1 MKSPW
6 PETQLGDILT
16 ERRASPNEEAVLSGR
31 QPIIA
36 KIRFADGGME
46 FRASGESKTNL
57 ISIHPGDLVLS
68 GINAAKGAIALYEPV
83 DRSKAAAT
91 IHYSSYSMDRE
102 RVEPRFLWLL
112 LRHDVFRERLE
123 RFVPN
128 GIKTELKASK
138 FLSIPIPLPPLP
150 EQRRIAAK
158 INRIASRVEEAKRL
172 SKAVRDNEEILLEAI
187 ISDLLSDFPLEGR
200 LQDVLLS
207 KPRNGWSPNCNGDE
221 NGTPVLTL
229 SAVYRFAY
237 NPLAYKITSEQTA
250 CNAHYWLSPGDLLI
264 SRSNSIDLVGN
275 AAIYSGS
282 PNPCIYPDLLMRLSI
297 NNRLADCHFVH
308 YWLQSRTVRQ
318 YIKANAKGTSP
329 SMKKIS
335 QSTVSAIPW
344 PKGISVSN
352 QKEYVGRINMHEK
365 AIRKLNEHHDMIRDE
380 VDALMPALLDQAFRG
395 EI

>member
-1 MKSPW
+1 MKTPW
-6 PETQLGDILT
+6 PEVPLGGILT
-16 ERRASPNEEAVLSGR
+16 ERREAPDEEAVISGK
-31 QPIIA
+31 QPIVA
-36 KIRFADGGME
+36 KIRFANGE
-46 FRASGESKTNL
+46 LELRTSAESKTNL

-68 GINAAKGAIALYEPV
+68 GINAAKGAIALYEPA
-83 DRSKAAAT
+83 DRRKAAAT

-112 LRHDVFRERLE
+112 LRHGVFRERLE

-138 FLSIPIPLPPLP
+138 FLPIPIPLPPLP
-150 EQRRIAAK
+150 EQRRIVAK
-158 INRIASRVEEAKRL
+158 IEQIAARAGEAKRL
-172 SKAVRDNEEILLEAI
+172 SEAVCDRVEILLGAI
-187 ISDLLSDFPLEGR
+187 ISDLLSGFPLEGH

-207 KPRNGWSPNCNGDE
+207 KPRNGWSPKCDGDE

-237 NPLAYKITSEQTA
+237 DPLAYKITSEQTA
-250 CNAHYWLSPGDLLI
+250 PNAHYWLKPGDLLI

-275 AAIYSGS
+275 AAIYSGT
-282 PNPCIYPDLLMRLSI
+282 PTPCIYPDLLMRLSI
-297 NNRLADCHFVH
+297 NNELADIHFVH
-308 YWLQSRTVRQ
+308 YWLQSRAVRQ

-335 QSTVSAIPW
+335 QSIVSAIPW

-352 QKEYVGRINMHEK
+352 QKEYVRRISKHEK
-365 AIRKLNEHHDMIRDE
+365 AIRRLNEHHDMIGVE

-395 EI
+395 DL

>member
-1 MKSPW
+1 MKTPW
-6 PETQLGDILT
+6 PETPLAEILT
-16 ERRASPNEEAVLSGR
+16 ERRETPDEASVLSGK

-36 KIRFADGGME
+36 KIRFADGRMK
-46 FRASGESKTNL
+46 FRASGESRTNL

-68 GINAAKGAIALYEPV
+68 GINAAKGAIALYEPT

-112 LRHDVFRERLE
+112 LRHGVFRERLE

-138 FLSIPIPLPPLP
+138 FLPIPIPLPPLP
-150 EQRRIAAK
+150 EQRRIVAK
-158 INRIASRVEEAKRL
+158 IDRIASRVEEAKRL
-172 SKAVRDNEEILLEAI
+172 SKAVRDNEEILLGAI
-187 ISDLLSDFPLEGR
+187 ISDLLSGFPLEGH

-229 SAVYRFAY
+229 SAVYRFEY
-237 NPLAYKITSEQTA
+237 DPLAYKITSEQTA
-250 CNAHYWLSPGDLLI
+250 PNAHYWLKQGDLLI

-282 PNPCIYPDLLMRLSI
+282 PAPCIYPDLLMRLAI
-297 NNRLADCHFVH
+297 NNQLADSHFVH

-335 QSTVSAIPW
+335 QSIVSAIPW
-344 PKGISVSN
+344 PKSISVSN
-352 QKEYVGRINMHEK
+352 QKECVRRIGKHEK
-365 AIRKLNEHHDMIRDE
+365 AIRRLNEHHDMIEIE
-380 VDALMPALLDQAFRG
+380 VNALMPALLDQAFRG
-395 EI
+395 EL